1 MALDA
6 VKALKSEWSTRTE
19 LESDSNLKY
28 PANTTRRAICYAAKI
43 YNVATDGGDFALPTI
58 DDYLFLKSGST
69 ERVIRSRVLKMA
81 QRTYSYN
88 QGKGLVLTDTR
99 PGLAIIYV
107 AMNGWK
113 GRSNQLFIVFRGS
126 RGTPQGAENA
136 MGAGWT
142 PAKPGERPE
151 NVDWTANFD
160 DAQVRWPH
168 GSGDGNVM
176 VHRGFLSIYGSLRQ
190 TVRAYALVAGAAM
203 PRDDISLTG
212 HSLGGALATLCA
224 YDLSKVVDFAPV
236 VCLSF
241 NAPRAGNEAFAR
253 DCNRWL
259 ASRAYTSRT
268 DGGAFSRS
276 FRFDQRN
283 DPVTF
288 GQRHSA
294 KKNYV
299 ADYKALTDQQRA
311 AASEKTVMGRI
322 GITSGRRDAVIEH
335 HIQKGNTG
343 SVAAGALAKDT
354 DFSKP
359 FYHVKNKVTV
369 SFGGMHSFTAMLDS
383 IVGQGASGTL
393 GIHD

>member
-6 VKALKSEWSTRTE
+6 AKALKNEWSTRTE
-19 LESDSNLKY
+19 LEADTTLRW
-28 PANTTRRAICYAAKI
+28 PPHTTRRAICYAAKI
-43 YNVATDGGDFALPTI
+43 YNVATDGGDFALDAI
-58 DDYLFLKSGST
+58 DAALYQKSGWM
-69 ERVIRSRVLKMA
+69 ERVIESRVLKMA
-81 QRTYSYN
+81 QRSYSYD
-88 QGKGLVLTDTR
+88 GGTGIHLTDTR
-99 PGLAIIYV
+99 PGLAIIWV
-107 AMNGWK
+107 NLHGWK
-113 GRSNQLFIVFRGS
+113 GKSKQLFIVFRGS
-126 RGTPQGAENA
+126 RGSPQGAENA

-142 PAKPGERPE
+142 PKGPGGQRE

-160 DAQVRWPH
+160 DAQVRWPFAGH
-168 GSGDGNVM
+168 ADVM
-176 VHRGFLSIYGSLRQ
+176 VHRGFLSIYKSLRH
-190 TVRAYALVAGAAM
+190 TVRTYAEVGGKALRADEIIV
-203 PRDDISLTG
+203 TG

-224 YDLSKVVDFAPV
+224 YDLSRVVTFAPT

-253 DCNRWL
+253 DFNRRL
-259 ASRAYTSRT
+259 ARPSYTSRT

-283 DPVTF
+283 DPITF

-294 KKNYV
+294 MKNYV
-299 ADYKALTDQQRA
+299 SDYKALTGAQRA
-311 AASEKTVMGRI
+311 VQSEKTVMGKL
-322 GITSGRRDAVIEH
+322 GITSGRRDQVIEH
-335 HIQKGNTG
+335 HIQQGNTA

-359 FYHVKNKVTV
+359 FYHVMNKITV

-383 IVGQGASGTL
+383 VVGQGASATL

>member
-1 MALDA
+1 MVLDA
-6 VKALKSEWSTRTE
+6 AKALKSEWSTRTE
-19 LESDSNLKY
+19 LESESSKKY
-28 PANTTRRAICYAAKI
+28 PANSTRRAICYAAKI

-58 DDYLFLKSGST
+58 DDYLFKKSGST
-69 ERVIRSRVLKMA
+69 ERVIHSRVLKMA
-81 QRTYSYN
+81 QRTYSYD
-88 QGKGLVLTDTR
+88 GGTGLRLTDTR
-99 PGLAIIYV
+99 PGLAIISV
-107 AMNGWK
+107 ALNGWK
-113 GRSNQLFIVFRGS
+113 GKSNQLYIVFRGS

-142 PAKPGERPE
+142 PAKQGERPE

-160 DAQVRWPH
+160 DAQVKWPYAA
-168 GSGDGNVM
+168 GLGVN
-176 VHRGFLSIYGSLRQ
+176 VHRGFLSIYNSLRH
-190 TVRAYALVAGAAM
+190 TVRAYALVAGKALRA
-203 PRDDISLTG
+203 DEIIVTG

-224 YDLSKVVDFAPV
+224 YDLSRVVDFAPV

-253 DCNRWL
+253 DFNRRL
-259 ASRAYTSRT
+259 ARQAYTSRT
-268 DGGAFSRS
+268 DGGAFSHS
-276 FRFDQRN
+276 LRFDQKN

-299 ADYKALTDQQRA
+299 ADYKVLTEQQRA
-311 AASEKTVMGRI
+311 ATSEKTVMGKL
-322 GITSGRRDAVIEH
+322 GITSGRRDEVIEH
-335 HIQKGNTG
+335 HIQQGNTG

-359 FYHVKNKVTV
+359 FYHVMNKITV
-369 SFGGMHSFTAMLDS
+369 SFGGMHAFTAMLDS
-383 IVGQGASGTL
+383 IVGSGASGTL